1 MIKTYNPDFKNTI
14 LEKQEGPSFLK
25 HIGFTITNIAE
36 GKIEGELVLED
47 YHKQSQG
54 FMHGGLTATLA
65 DTVAGYA
72 ALTLIPK
79 GYQVVTVD
87 LKISYFYPGLGPTI
101 MARGWVLKQGK
112 KLNFCEA
119 EVFSIKEDE
128 APLLIAEAS
137 VTMANLHPEDIK

>member
-1 MIKTYNPDFKNTI
+1 MIKTFNPDFKNTI
-14 LEKQEGPSFLK
+14 LEKLNQPSFLNYV
-25 HIGFTITNIAE
+25 GFIFTNIAE

-72 ALTLIPK
+72 AVTLIPK
-79 GYQVVTVD
+79 DHHVVTVE
-87 LKISYFYPGLGPTI
+87 LKISYFYPGLGPKI

-119 EVFSIKEDE
+119 EVFSIKEE
-128 APLLIAEAS
+128 EEPLLIAKAS
-137 VTMANLHPEDIK
+137 VTMATIHPEDTK